1 MGRFFV
7 LFATLSLFLFSSPG
21 DACALEVVSI
31 GFDNVIG
38 KIGYRSANPLRDEY
52 ASLGVHFRGEAEK
65 DGGAI
70 LIAEAIGFNA
80 QSSPNVL
87 AFNRT
92 AKLANDGIATWPEII
107 FFDSLWKT
115 VSIDVTSYEGVD
127 HFILTGF
134 DSSGKEV
141 VSSSLD
147 TDTDRFSWQ
156 PISVSWATGLK
167 RVELTRLENGG
178 VSFAA
183 DNLLLTERVVP
194 EPGTMLLLG
203 LGLIGLGILRRR
215 T

>member
-7 LFATLSLFLFSSPG
+7 LFAALSLFLLSSPG
-21 DACALEVVSI
+21 DARALDFVSI

-38 KIGYRSANPLRDEY
+38 KIGYIFANPLRDEY

-70 LIAEAIGFNA
+70 LIAEAIGFSA
-80 QSSPNVL
+80 ESSPNVL

-92 AKLANDGIATWPEII
+92 AKLANEGIATWPEII

-115 VSIDVTSYEGVD
+115 VSIDVRSYLGMD

-141 VSSSLD
+141 VSSNVD
-147 TDTDRFSWQ
+147 TNTTWAQ
-156 PISVSWATGLK
+156 ISVSWPAGLN

-178 VSFAA
+178 NSFAA

-203 LGLIGLGILRRR
+203 LGLTVMGILRRR
-215 T
+215 I